1 VSRKPSETFN
11 NLEASSYPPVDVPIT
26 MAPCE
31 TLTVRITVG
40 QHPDTSFTAVLRN
53 GRSDLYPANS
63 YYCVGTC
70 SYDIP
75 SAVGGVVAG
84 TVGPYGRPTKV
95 SVHSNWGGPYTVKFS
110 VTIEYTR
117 RQDYNIGGDTLS
129 TAPAISQLPTTI
141 YASMYPTESASREQ
155 YFKLRLTP
163 GASVSASGSVWNT
176 TNSSTQFQVF
186 LADATGYGFCT
197 LFSNTVPSG
206 TTVFTGNTC
215 AYNGSAPA
223 DLYIKFKTLLQPLN
237 DIQLTIMGQGVTSS
251 ILTLQGAIGAEPL
264 GPPGGISLPA
274 VAYIPL
280 GATARFVLMTS
291 GGAAVNA
298 TFDLSHQAIE
308 YAKPL
313 VASAIFTGHVAFRYT
328 THATNELVVQT
339 VHRGSFTVTITPN
352 DQSLAVQTLWVMVD
366 NPLSLGASS
375 GGVDARIFDVAHQLG
390 IPPDFIKGHVRQE
403 SRFNATAYRY
413 EPIGPSGDLFYFSRG
428 RNYRRATAPY
438 AQYRLQ
444 TVADSLDPPLS
455 AGSMLSQAD
464 GAAVTFASPP
474 LRFGCDITGAG
485 GSAVTANDAPLASD
499 LYFCSDQTQNWGR
512 SAGIYEFQRRFS
524 LLSDPFTAQ
533 TPLAASYGYLQMTYE
548 TAIREIKWA
557 GDQSGAQNPSL
568 LFDTNE
574 NVARNGGTLL
584 LGSTKV
590 ARDYRKFDPSRADA
604 PDMAFAD
611 RATLKNA
618 FKDAWRNYNP
628 GKAGYFD
635 QVANFV
641 EDYPPVKARQLF

>member
-1 VSRKPSETFN
+1 
-11 NLEASSYPPVDVPIT
+11 

-223 DLYIKFKTLLQPLN
+223 DLYIKFKILLQPLN

-308 YAKPL
+308 
-313 VASAIFTGHVAFRYT
+313 
-328 THATNELVVQT
+328 
-339 VHRGSFTVTITPN
+339 
-352 DQSLAVQTLWVMVD
+352 
-366 NPLSLGASS
+366 
-375 GGVDARIFDVAHQLG
+375 
-390 IPPDFIKGHVRQE
+390 
-403 SRFNATAYRY
+403 
-413 EPIGPSGDLFYFSRG
+413 
-428 RNYRRATAPY
+428 
-438 AQYRLQ
+438 
-444 TVADSLDPPLS
+444 
-455 AGSMLSQAD
+455 
-464 GAAVTFASPP
+464 
-474 LRFGCDITGAG
+474 
-485 GSAVTANDAPLASD
+485 
-499 LYFCSDQTQNWGR
+499 
-512 SAGIYEFQRRFS
+512 
-524 LLSDPFTAQ
+524 
-533 TPLAASYGYLQMTYE
+533 
-548 TAIREIKWA
+548 
-557 GDQSGAQNPSL
+557 
-568 LFDTNE
+568 
-574 NVARNGGTLL
+574 
-584 LGSTKV
+584 
-590 ARDYRKFDPSRADA
+590 
-604 PDMAFAD
+604 
-611 RATLKNA
+611 
-618 FKDAWRNYNP
+618 
-628 GKAGYFD
+628 
-635 QVANFV
+635 
-641 EDYPPVKARQLF
+641 